1 MKEEISIIL
10 NGVRYDVAPR
20 KEGSA
25 TPYCYDN
32 CDLYKFCSK
41 VEERTKEEWIGN
53 KELKESFYMSDV
65 CSGLL
70 NTDKLYFRKVES

>member
-1 MKEEISIIL
+1 MKDEISIIV

-20 KEGSA
+20 KEGSETA
-25 TPYCYDN
+25 YCYDN
-32 CDLYKFCSK
+32 CDLYEFCQQ

-53 KELKESFYMSDV
+53 KEVKKHFNMSDV

-70 NTDKLYFRKVES
+70 DTDKFYFRKAE

>member
-1 MKEEISIIL
+1 MNEVSIII

-20 KEGSA
+20 RAETGH
-25 TPYCYDN
+25 CELN
-32 CDLYKFCSK
+32 CDLYEFCQQ

-53 KELKESFYMSDV
+53 KEVKKHFNISEV

-70 NTDKLYFRKVES
+70 DSDVFYFRKAES

>member
-1 MKEEISIIL
+1 MKDEISIIL

-32 CDLYKFCSK
+32 CDLYEFCSK
-41 VEERTKEEWIGN
+41 VEQRANEEWIGN
-53 KELKESFYMSDV
+53 KEVKKHFNICDV

-70 NTDKLYFRKVES
+70 DSDKLYFRKVES

>member
-1 MKEEISIIL
+1 MKDEISVIV
-10 NGVRYDVAPR
+10 NGVRYDVAPKR
-20 KEGSA
+20 AE
-25 TPYCYDN
+25 TCCCELN
-32 CDLYKFCSK
+32 CDLYEFCSK

-70 NTDKLYFRKVES
+70 NTDKLYFRKAES